1 MLDIGLPEVLVILV
15 AALFIF
21 GPERLPEMAAKA
33 GKLVRELRSMAAGA
47 KADLS
52 QAMGP
57 ELAELAE
64 LRKLGRL
71 DLDLLADLDPRK
83 EISDAVRSADPTRPS
98 ASANGSG
105 ANGSAVNG
113 AGANG
118 SAANGT
124 GPAQAAPPPAQPR
137 FDADAT

>member
-1 MLDIGLPEVLVILV
+1 MLDIGLPEILVILV

-33 GKLVRELRSMAAGA
+33 GRLVRELRGMAAGA
-47 KADLS
+47 KADLT

-57 ELAELAE
+57 ELADLAE

-71 DLDLLADLDPRK
+71 DLDLLGDLDPRRQ
-83 EISDAVRSADPTRPS
+83 ISDAVRSADPSQPVPPQP
-98 ASANGSG
+98 
-105 ANGSAVNG
+105 NGSAPSTPSTPSG
-113 AGANG
+113 
-118 SAANGT
+118 
-124 GPAQAAPPPAQPR
+124 QPR